1 MCVVATTGSAFA
13 ADAAVC
19 PHHNN
24 DEGNSCRHHGKHHG
38 QAGKYSDDDMQRFR
52 ERMDKLALS
61 DAQKQD
67 MASLM
72 GIYQP
77 RFKALRERGAADREA
92 LFAAAPDATGYAAL
106 TDAVSTE
113 AGRTAAEVL
122 VLLAELQA
130 NAYAL
135 LTPDQQAEYR
145 AMKVKAWER
154 AQEKAQEKARQRKE
168 RMNEKLG
175 DKP

>member
-1 MCVVATTGSAFA
+1 MSVVATTGSAFA
-13 ADAAVC
+13 AADAVC

-24 DEGNSCRHHGKHHG
+24 DEGHSCRHHGKHRHEG
-38 QAGKYSDDDMQRFR
+38 SYSEADMQRFR

-72 GIYQP
+72 RIYQP

-106 TDAVSTE
+106 TDAVSIE
-113 AGRTAAEVL
+113 AGRTAAEVV
-122 VLLAELQA
+122 VLMAELQA

-145 AMKVKAWER
+145 AMKVKAWE
-154 AQEKAQEKARQRKE
+154 KAQEKARQRKE
-168 RMNEKLG
+168 QMSEKRG